1 MSLGVIFYFFFP
13 PTWRNS
19 VTLLCFLCVSVSD
32 SILSDCTSAA
42 VCHKANTCTG
52 ILVGRFYLY
61 KCFEIK
67 SPVQNLFN
75 LLPDFINLY
84 MYIQSARQWCNSSIV
99 HNPIKLLEH
108 VVLVEDRLQRFIN
121 KKGGLQIIISFII
134 FLFLDLSRLSVET
147 EFH

>member
-1 MSLGVIFYFFFP
+1 MGAIFS
-13 PTWRNS
+13 TWRNS

-67 SPVQNLFN
+67 SPVLNLFN
-75 LLPDFINLY
+75 LLPDFINL
-84 MYIQSARQWCNSSIV
+84 YIQSARQWCNSSIV

>member
-1 MSLGVIFYFFFP
+1 MSTGTIVS
-13 PTWRNS
+13 TWRNS

-67 SPVQNLFN
+67 SPVLNLFN